1 MSMEN
6 IAGARKPAKRED
18 EHTVAGEHRMMRRAD
33 REVTDPERIAAII
46 AACDIVEVAYADA
59 EGLTIVPLNFGYAEE
74 NGKRV
79 FYFHSA
85 KSGRKLDLIAGTPSV
100 GFELDVNYALVE
112 GEEACRHTARFQS
125 VIGTGR
131 VSFVEEA
138 AQKEA
143 ALQALMLHNTGKDGW
158 TFSGA
163 MLDSV
168 RVFKLEV
175 ETLSCKEHE

>member
-1 MSMEN
+1 
-6 IAGARKPAKRED
+6 
-18 EHTVAGEHRMMRRAD
+18 MRRTD
-33 REVTDPERIAAII
+33 REIT
-46 AACDIVEVAYADA
+46 DA
-59 EGLTIVPLNFGYAEE
+59 EKITQIIQTCHCCRLGFCDNGAVYIVPLNFGYAEE

-85 KSGRKLDLIAGTPSV
+85 KSGRKLDLIAGAPSV

-138 AQKEA
+138 SQKEA
-143 ALQALMLHNTGKDGW
+143 ALQ

>member
-1 MSMEN
+1 
-6 IAGARKPAKRED
+6 
-18 EHTVAGEHRMMRRAD
+18 MRRTD
-33 REVTDPERIAAII
+33 REIT
-46 AACDIVEVAYADA
+46 DA
-59 EGLTIVPLNFGYAEE
+59 EKITQIIQTCHCCRLGFCDNGAVYIVPLNFGYAEE

-112 GEEACRHTARFQS
+112 AS
-125 VIGTGR
+125 
-131 VSFVEEA
+131 
-138 AQKEA
+138 QKEA

>member
-1 MSMEN
+1 MRQS
-6 IAGARKPAKRED
+6 KRQ
-18 EHTVAGEHRMMRRAD
+18 
-33 REVTDPERIAAII
+33 VTDKATICAMIDAIDTI
-46 AACDIVEVAYADA
+46 HVAMHDEPFPYV
-59 EGLTIVPLNFGYAEE
+59 VPLNFGYAEE

-85 KSGRKLDLIAGTPSV
+85 KSGRKLDLIAGAPSV

-131 VSFVEEA
+131 VSFVEET

>member
-1 MSMEN
+1 MEN

-85 KSGRKLDLIAGTPSV
+85 KSGRKLDLIAGAPSV

>member
-1 MSMEN
+1 MRQS
-6 IAGARKPAKRED
+6 KRQ
-18 EHTVAGEHRMMRRAD
+18 
-33 REVTDPERIAAII
+33 VTDKATICAMLDAIDTI
-46 AACDIVEVAYADA
+46 HVAMHDEPFLYV
-59 EGLTIVPLNFGYAEE
+59 VPLNFGYAEE

-85 KSGRKLDLIAGTPSV
+85 KSGRKLDLIAGAPSV